1 MSDNTNSNQDDYTK
15 LAKLAELP
23 AKLKFKFI
31 GNNNDKLL
39 PQVSKF
45 FLEEMNLVDA
55 KCSAGNLSKTGKY
68 LTININVTVENEQVM
83 HDIYTK
89 GAKLSEIVRVL

>member
-1 MSDNTNSNQDDYTK
+1 
-15 LAKLAELP
+15 
-23 AKLKFKFI
+23 
-31 GNNNDKLL
+31 
-39 PQVSKF
+39 
-45 FLEEMNLVDA
+45 MNLVDA